1 MPMNSTLKKNV
12 AANRRVSIAPTRSDP
27 SDDSDVSSV
36 SSGPTTRSKAK
47 KPARSESEKRQAS
60 HYYNHKCVITGVRGP
75 GTELAHII
83 PKDENDSW
91 QNILPLRAD
100 LHREYDSSNPLWAFD
115 PSTKQ
120 DSKRRGFSQY
130 SLIHS
135 DKGEYDTSSIKSYTG
150 SYDIRN
156 ESHEFIVESYK
167 RFIDS
172 EYPEDIEDG
181 TVGPPTRPYK
191 STDS

>member
-1 MPMNSTLKKNV
+1 MPMNSAKKNV
-12 AANRRVSIAPTRSDP
+12 SANRRVSIAPTRSDP

-75 GTELAHII
+75 GAELAHII
-83 PKDENDSW
+83 PKDENDTW

-100 LHREYDSSNPLWAFD
+100 LHREYDAPNPLWAFD

-135 DKGEYDTSSIKSYTG
+135 DKGEYDNSSIKLHTG

-181 TVGPPTRPYK
+181 TVGRPTRPYK

>member
-1 MPMNSTLKKNV
+1 MPMNSAKKNV
-12 AANRRVSIAPTRSDP
+12 STNRRVSIAPTRSDP
-27 SDDSDVSSV
+27 SDDSDVNPV

-47 KPARSESEKRQAS
+47 KPARSDAERKQSA

-75 GTELAHII
+75 GKEDAHII
-83 PKDENDSW
+83 PQGEYDIW

-100 LHREYDSSNPLWAFD
+100 LHREFDAKNWAFD

-135 DKGEYDTSSIKSYTG
+135 DKGEYDNSSIKSHTG

-167 RFIDS
+167 RFIES

-181 TVGPPTRPYK
+181 TVGRPTRPYK
-191 STDS
+191 SPES